1 MGARISRLA
10 VYLVLVALAVASVA
24 SGQNAVALTV
34 AGVKTLLVGLEYME
48 LRHAHRAHLAAFV
61 GWTVL
66 VSVCLILATS

>member
-10 VYLVLVALAVASVA
+10 VYVVLVALALASVV
-24 SGQNAVALTV
+24 SGKIALALAI
-34 AGVKTLLVGLEYME
+34 AGLKTLLVGLEYME

-66 VSVCLILATS
+66 VSVCLVIATA